1 MTSIQCNKNTNPEV
15 VDRYPAFVVPRLFRF
30 IFLAVDRL
38 NAKAKPQRK
47 VVISTNENEARLTLV
62 REFVL
67 FFAGR
72 VPKNKEA

>member
-1 MTSIQCNKNTNPEV
+1 MTSIQCNKNTAPEV

-30 IFLAVDRL
+30 IFLAADRL
-38 NAKAKPQRK
+38 NEKAKPQRK
-47 VVISTNENEARLTLV
+47 VVMATSEKEARLTLV

-72 VPKNKEA
+72 IPENKAV